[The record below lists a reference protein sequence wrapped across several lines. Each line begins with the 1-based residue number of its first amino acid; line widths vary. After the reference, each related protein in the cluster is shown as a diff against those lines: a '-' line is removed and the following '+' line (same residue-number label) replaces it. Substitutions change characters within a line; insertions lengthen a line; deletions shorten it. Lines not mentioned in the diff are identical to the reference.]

1 MFGRRVT
8 ILFLLFVG
16 LMVPIGSR
24 SAEAQLAIANK
35 DTDNPTLLYNGRP
48 VLKVG
53 PLPEV
58 AVFSTEWGSRDF
70 PHQKWLD
77 WMAAHRLG

>member
-35 DTDNPTLLYNGRP
+35 DTDNPTLL
-48 VLKVG
+48 
-53 PLPEV
+53 
-58 AVFSTEWGSRDF
+58 
-70 PHQKWLD
+70 
-77 WMAAHRLG
+77 